1 MLAAKRGFEPSVV
14 QRLLDEPYRFQFFQ
28 AVRVMELWLRQNGVA
43 QDNALAG
50 YLRFKNRVSLG
61 FPSSELEG
69 LEPHPPLE
77 QNSEAEIAAALRNG
91 ELEHIGITPSF
102 MGFLG
107 GNGSL
112 PAHYT
117 ERIAEHML
125 YEKDESPKAFLDTFS
140 NRAVALF
147 YQAWRKYRLEM
158 KYELDGR
165 DDFLPL
171 LLALAGLGHNALQER
186 NSSGRQGV
194 LDETMGYYAAAMR
207 QRPVSAAY
215 MQRILGEYFA
225 VPIQVEQFIGHWYA
239 VPDQQQ
245 TRLGLGHA
253 TLGVDALAGAR
264 VWQRNLRLQ
273 LVIGP
278 LDSEEFDSFLP
289 GARSALSLEK
299 MLAMF
304 SNHCLEYE
312 VRLVLRKEDV
322 RPIALSEERQGGRL
336 GWDGFLV
343 TETAKEDRQ
352 DVQYEVHALP

>member
-1 MLAAKRGFEPSVV
+1 MLAAKRGFKPSVV

-69 LEPHPPLE
+69 LQPYPPVE
-77 QNSEAEIAAALRNG
+77 ENSEAEIAAALRNG

-107 GNGSL
+107 SNGSL

-171 LLALAGLGHNALQER
+171 LLALAGLGNDSLQER

-194 LDETMGYYAAAMR
+194 LDETMAYYAAAMR

-215 MQRILGEYFA
+215 MERILGEYFA
-225 VPIQVEQFIGHWYA
+225 VPVKVEQFIGCWYA
-239 VPDQQQ
+239 VPEHQQS
-245 TRLGLGHA
+245 RLGLNHA
-253 TLGVDALAGAR
+253 TLGIDALAGGR
-264 VWQRNLRLQ
+264 VWQRNLRLR

-278 LDSEEFDSFLP
+278 LASEQFNAFLP
-289 GARSALSLEK
+289 GAEAARSLEK

-312 VRLVLRKEDV
+312 IRLVLRKEDV
-322 RPIALSEERQGGRL
+322 RPTALNETRQGGRL

-343 TETAKEDRQ
+343 TEAAKEDRQ